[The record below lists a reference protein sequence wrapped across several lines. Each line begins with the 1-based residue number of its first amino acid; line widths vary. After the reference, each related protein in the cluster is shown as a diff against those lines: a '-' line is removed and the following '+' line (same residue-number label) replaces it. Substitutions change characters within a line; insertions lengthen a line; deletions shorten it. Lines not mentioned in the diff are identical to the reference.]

1 MSMVRFI
8 TSKLPQGGCGQFV
21 GRRSVASDGVVQTTV
36 TVELSPWP
44 SQVHCPG
51 ESGRAGRDRDPAARH
66 ADLET
71 ASIPTELDFGR
82 YRHRQEVTDFMSIE
96 TGDPRARAAAAV
108 ALVRHRAPE
117 TRFLP
122 IAARPVP
129 DHPGY
134 FQVNRV
140 DRTGRALPGGWTF
153 LVDLTKRTVVGS
165 SGDPDRL
172 DFAAALRRGT
182 RA

>member
-1 MSMVRFI
+1 MVLAPVLLI
-8 TSKLPQGGCGQFV
+8 L
-21 GRRSVASDGVVQTTV
+21 AA
-36 TVELSPWP
+36 

-51 ESGRAGRDRDPAARH
+51 ESGRAGRDRDPMARH
-66 ADLET
+66 VDLET
-71 ASIPTELDFGR
+71 TSIPTELDFGR
-82 YRHRQEVTDFMSIE
+82 YRHAQEVTDTMSIE
-96 TGDPRARAAAAV
+96 TVDARARAAAAV
-108 ALVRHRAPE
+108 ALDRQRAPE

-134 FQVNRV
+134 FQVNHRV

-153 LVDLTKRTVVGS
+153 LVDPTNRTVAGT

-172 DFAAALRRGT
+172 DFPAALRRGT

>member
-8 TSKLPQGGCGQFV
+8 TSKRPQGGWGQFV

-36 TVELSPWP
+36 TVELSAWA

-51 ESGRAGRDRDPAARH
+51 ESGAAGRDRDPVARH

-82 YRHRQEVTDFMSIE
+82 YRHPREVTHSMSIA
-96 TGDPRARAAAAV
+96 TVDGRARAAAAV

-117 TRFLP
+117 TRFVP

-129 DHPGY
+129 DHKGY
-134 FQVNRV
+134 FQVNRA
-140 DRTGRALPGGWTF
+140 GRALPGGWTF
-153 LVDLTKRTVVGS
+153 LVDLTKRTVVRT

>member
-51 ESGRAGRDRDPAARH
+51 ESGRAGRDRDPVARH

-71 ASIPTELDFGR
+71 ASIPTELDFEGT
-82 YRHRQEVTDFMSIE
+82 VT
-96 TGDPRARAAAAV
+96 
-108 ALVRHRAPE
+108 
-117 TRFLP
+117 
-122 IAARPVP
+122 
-129 DHPGY
+129 
-134 FQVNRV
+134 
-140 DRTGRALPGGWTF
+140 
-153 LVDLTKRTVVGS
+153 
-165 SGDPDRL
+165 
-172 DFAAALRRGT
+172 RR
-182 RA
+182 R

>member
-1 MSMVRFI
+1 
-8 TSKLPQGGCGQFV
+8 
-21 GRRSVASDGVVQTTV
+21 
-36 TVELSPWP
+36 
-44 SQVHCPG
+44 
-51 ESGRAGRDRDPAARH
+51 
-66 ADLET
+66 
-71 ASIPTELDFGR
+71 
-82 YRHRQEVTDFMSIE
+82 MSIA
-96 TGDPRARAAAAV
+96 TGDTRARAAAAV
-108 ALVRHRAPE
+108 ALLRHRAPE
-117 TRFLP
+117 TRFVP

-140 DRTGRALPGGWTF
+140 DRTGRALPGGRNF
-153 LVDLTKRTVVGS
+153 LVDLTQPTVVGS

>member
-1 MSMVRFI
+1 
-8 TSKLPQGGCGQFV
+8 
-21 GRRSVASDGVVQTTV
+21 
-36 TVELSPWP
+36 
-44 SQVHCPG
+44 
-51 ESGRAGRDRDPAARH
+51 
-66 ADLET
+66 
-71 ASIPTELDFGR
+71 
-82 YRHRQEVTDFMSIE
+82 MSIA

-108 ALVRHRAPE
+108 ALLGTRPE
-117 TRFLP
+117 TRFVP

-140 DRTGRALPGGWTF
+140 DRTGRALPGGWTV
-153 LVDLTKRTVVGS
+153 LVDLTKRTVVGT

-172 DFAAALRRGT
+172 DFAAARRRAT

>member
-1 MSMVRFI
+1 MRRVEHRKTDGEHESGVRHYHPI
-8 TSKLPQGGCGQFV
+8 
-21 GRRSVASDGVVQTTV
+21 RSG
-36 TVELSPWP
+36 
-44 SQVHCPG
+44 
-51 ESGRAGRDRDPAARH
+51 GRAGRDRDPVARH

-71 ASIPTELDFGR
+71 ASIPTELVFGR
-82 YRHRQEVTDFMSIE
+82 YRHAQEVTDSMSIE
-96 TGDPRARAAAAV
+96 TVDARAAAAV
-108 ALVRHRAPE
+108 ALVRQRAPE

-129 DHPGY
+129 EHPGY
-134 FQVNRV
+134 FQVNRI

-153 LVDLTKRTVVGS
+153 LAHLTKRTVVRT

>member
-1 MSMVRFI
+1 M
-8 TSKLPQGGCGQFV
+8 P
-21 GRRSVASDGVVQTTV
+21 GRALARYAATEEMTWRLGAVD
-36 TVELSPWP
+36 LSPWASP
-44 SQVHCPG
+44 VHCPG
-51 ESGRAGRDRDPAARH
+51 ESGRVGPHRDPATRH

-71 ASIPTELDFGR
+71 ASIPTELDFER
-82 YRHRQEVTDFMSIE
+82 YRPPREVPDSMSVE

-117 TRFLP
+117 THFLP

-129 DHPGY
+129 DHPGH
-134 FQVNRV
+134 FQVNRL
-140 DRTGRALPGGWTF
+140 DRTGRALPGGCTF
-153 LVDLTKRTVVGS
+153 RVDPTTRTVLRT

-172 DFAAALRRGT
+172 DVAAALRRGT

>member
-1 MSMVRFI
+1 
-8 TSKLPQGGCGQFV
+8 
-21 GRRSVASDGVVQTTV
+21 
-36 TVELSPWP
+36 
-44 SQVHCPG
+44 
-51 ESGRAGRDRDPAARH
+51 
-66 ADLET
+66 
-71 ASIPTELDFGR
+71 
-82 YRHRQEVTDFMSIE
+82 MSID
-96 TGDPRARAAAAV
+96 TVDTRADDAAAAV
-108 ALVRHRAPE
+108 ALVRQRASE

-129 DHPGY
+129 DHPHY

-153 LVDLTKRTVVGS
+153 LVNLATQTVVRT

-182 RA
+182 PES

>member
-1 MSMVRFI
+1 V
-8 TSKLPQGGCGQFV
+8 KVVKPGQ
-21 GRRSVASDGVVQTTV
+21 
-36 TVELSPWP
+36 
-44 SQVHCPG
+44 
-51 ESGRAGRDRDPAARH
+51 DRDPVARH

-82 YRHRQEVTDFMSIE
+82 YRHAQEVTDSMSIK
-96 TGDPRARAAAAV
+96 TVDTPARAAAAV
-108 ALVRHRAPE
+108 ALVRQRAPE

-129 DHPGY
+129 DHKGY
-134 FQVNRV
+134 FQVNRA
-140 DRTGRALPGGWTF
+140 GRALPGGWTF
-153 LVDLTKRTVVGS
+153 LVDLTKRTVVRT

>member
-1 MSMVRFI
+1 
-8 TSKLPQGGCGQFV
+8 
-21 GRRSVASDGVVQTTV
+21 
-36 TVELSPWP
+36 
-44 SQVHCPG
+44 
-51 ESGRAGRDRDPAARH
+51 
-66 ADLET
+66 
-71 ASIPTELDFGR
+71 
-82 YRHRQEVTDFMSIE
+82 MSIA
-96 TGDPRARAAAAV
+96 TVDTRARAAAAV
-108 ALVRHRAPE
+108 ALLRHRAPE

-140 DRTGRALPGGWTF
+140 DRTGRALPGGRTF

-172 DFAAALRRGT
+172 NFAAALRRAT

>member
-1 MSMVRFI
+1 MRFI
-8 TSKLPQGGCGQFV
+8 ASKLPRGGCGQFV
-21 GRRSVASDGVVQTTV
+21 GQRSVASDGVVQTTV
-36 TVELSPWP
+36 TVEPSAWA

-51 ESGRAGRDRDPAARH
+51 ESGRAGRDRDPVARH

-82 YRHRQEVTDFMSIE
+82 YCPAQEVTDFMSIE
-96 TGDPRARAAAAV
+96 TGDPCARAAAAV
-108 ALVRHRAPE
+108 ALVRHRAP
-117 TRFLP
+117 TRFVP

-129 DHPGY
+129 EHPGY
-134 FQVNRV
+134 FQVYRV
-140 DRTGRALPGGWTF
+140 DRTGRAYPVAGLSWSE
-153 LVDLTKRTVVGS
+153 LTKRTVVGT

>member
-1 MSMVRFI
+1 
-8 TSKLPQGGCGQFV
+8 V
-21 GRRSVASDGVVQTTV
+21 G
-36 TVELSPWP
+36 
-44 SQVHCPG
+44 
-51 ESGRAGRDRDPAARH
+51 RH

-71 ASIPTELDFGR
+71 ASIATELDFGR
-82 YRHRQEVTDFMSIE
+82 YRHAQEVTDSMSIE
-96 TGDPRARAAAAV
+96 TVDTRARAAAAV
-108 ALVRHRAPE
+108 ALVRQRAPE

-153 LVDLTKRTVVGS
+153 LVDPTKRTVVRT

>member
-1 MSMVRFI
+1 
-8 TSKLPQGGCGQFV
+8 
-21 GRRSVASDGVVQTTV
+21 
-36 TVELSPWP
+36 
-44 SQVHCPG
+44 
-51 ESGRAGRDRDPAARH
+51 
-66 ADLET
+66 
-71 ASIPTELDFGR
+71 
-82 YRHRQEVTDFMSIE
+82 MSIE
-96 TGDPRARAAAAV
+96 TVDAHAAAAV

-153 LVDLTKRTVVGS
+153 LVDSAKQTVVRT
-165 SGDPDRL
+165 SGDPGRK
-172 DFAAALRRGT
+172 ALRTSGRSKAIRT
-182 RA
+182 TPASRARW

>member
-1 MSMVRFI
+1 M
-8 TSKLPQGGCGQFV
+8 
-21 GRRSVASDGVVQTTV
+21 
-36 TVELSPWP
+36 
-44 SQVHCPG
+44 
-51 ESGRAGRDRDPAARH
+51 
-66 ADLET
+66 
-71 ASIPTELDFGR
+71 
-82 YRHRQEVTDFMSIE
+82 
-96 TGDPRARAAAAV
+96 
-108 ALVRHRAPE
+108 
-117 TRFLP
+117 
-122 IAARPVP
+122 P

-153 LVDLTKRTVVGS
+153 LVELAERTVLRT

>member
-1 MSMVRFI
+1 LEGGGDGGLETFRLGRANAPGRSRWHDTP
-8 TSKLPQGGCGQFV
+8 TSKPP
-21 GRRSVASDGVVQTTV
+21 ASQPNSTSAGTV
-36 TVELSPWP
+36 T
-44 SQVHCPG
+44 
-51 ESGRAGRDRDPAARH
+51 A
-66 ADLET
+66 
-71 ASIPTELDFGR
+71 
-82 YRHRQEVTDFMSIE
+82 QEVTDSMSIE
-96 TGDPRARAAAAV
+96 TVDTRARTAAAV
-108 ALVRHRAPE
+108 ALVRQRAPE

-122 IAARPVP
+122 IAARSVP

-153 LVDLTKRTVVGS
+153 LVDLTKRTVVRT

>member
-1 MSMVRFI
+1 
-8 TSKLPQGGCGQFV
+8 
-21 GRRSVASDGVVQTTV
+21 
-36 TVELSPWP
+36 
-44 SQVHCPG
+44 
-51 ESGRAGRDRDPAARH
+51 
-66 ADLET
+66 
-71 ASIPTELDFGR
+71 
-82 YRHRQEVTDFMSIE
+82 MSIE
-96 TGDPRARAAAAV
+96 TVDTRARDAAAV

-129 DHPGY
+129 EHPGY

-153 LVDLTKRTVVGS
+153 LVHLTKRAVVRT

-172 DFAAALRRGT
+172 DVAAALRRGT